1 MIRDYFID
9 LAGGLLY
16 GAEGIVL
23 MAIGYVVV
31 DLLTPGNLGKIMVEQ
46 RNRDAGIITGA
57 ALLGI
62 GIIVTVAIYSAEGNL
77 GQGLAQAGG
86 YGLVGI
92 LLMGVAFRVI
102 DALTPDRLG
111 HIVMSNEDHPVTYMI
126 SASLVAVGAI
136 LAAAISP

>member
-16 GAEGIVL
+16 GAEGIAL
-23 MAIGYVVV
+23 MAIGYVVI

-62 GIIVTVAIYSAEGNL
+62 GIIVTVAIFSAEGNL

-102 DALTPDRLG
+102 DVLTPDRLG

-126 SASLVAVGAI
+126 SASLVVVGAI

>member
-1 MIRDYFID
+1 MTRDYLID

-16 GAEGIVL
+16 GAEGIAL
-23 MAIGYVVV
+23 MAVGYVVI
-31 DLLTPGNLGKIMVEQ
+31 DLLTPGNLGRIMVEE
-46 RNRDAGIITGA
+46 RNRDAGIIVGA
-57 ALLGI
+57 ALIGI
-62 GIIVTVAIYSAEGNL
+62 GTIVTVAIYSAAGNL
-77 GQGLAQAGG
+77 GQGLLQAGG

-102 DALTPDRLG
+102 DLLTPDRLG

>member
-16 GAEGIVL
+16 GAEGIAL
-23 MAIGYVVV
+23 MAIGYVVI

-62 GIIVTVAIYSAEGNL
+62 GIIVTVAIFSAEGNL

-102 DALTPDRLG
+102 DVLTPDRLG

-126 SASLVAVGAI
+126 SASLLAVGAI

>member
-23 MAIGYVVV
+23 MAIGYVVI

-62 GIIVTVAIYSAEGNL
+62 GIIVTVAIFSAEGNL

-102 DALTPDRLG
+102 DVLTPDRLG

>member
-16 GAEGIVL
+16 GAEGIAL
-23 MAIGYVVV
+23 MAIGYVVI

-62 GIIVTVAIYSAEGNL
+62 GIIVTVAIFSAEGNL

-102 DALTPDRLG
+102 DVLTPDRLG